1 MRCTDARDMMHTRTG
16 CDAHLAGFGAVY
28 NGIRS
33 IMSRG
38 AMHNGVKLCAIY
50 CGHYKVLPTRLQS
63 ANLLLI
69 SSNHKKAIRL
79 RMCIE
84 SRQD

>member
-1 MRCTDARDMMHTRTG
+1 MRCTNTRDTMHMRTG
-16 CDAHLAGFGAVY
+16 CDAHLAGFGAFY

-38 AMHNGVKLCAIY
+38 VMHNGANVGAVY
-50 CGHYKVLPTRLQS
+50 GWNYKVLLARHQS

-69 SSNHKKAIRL
+69 SSNR
-79 RMCIE
+79 
-84 SRQD
+84 